1 MDAQVAAHL
10 GELAALTAAL
20 CWSLNSLAFE
30 AAGRRVGSLAVN
42 YLRIFVAFPLLTLTA
57 WLTRG
62 LALPLD
68 APPHA
73 WLWLSISGLVGFVF
87 GDIFLFRAF
96 VEIGSRI
103 SLLIRSLGPPIT
115 ALLSFLLLGERLAP
129 RGLVGIFLVTLG
141 ISLVILGRSPQEK
154 KVRLNRPLK
163 GVIYAALGAVGE
175 ALGMVLSKLG
185 MGSYNALAATQIR
198 LLAAFLAFTLIITWG
213 KKWPEMARALRD
225 LPALRFITLGAILGP
240 FLGVAAALFA
250 LQRTPAG
257 IASSLTSLSPVL
269 IIPFSMLIFKE
280 KVLPKEV
287 LGALISIAG
296 VALLFL

>member
-1 MDAQVAAHL
+1 M
-10 GELAALTAAL
+10 
-20 CWSLNSLAFE
+20 
-30 AAGRRVGSLAVN
+30 
-42 YLRIFVAFPLLTLTA
+42 
-57 WLTRG
+57 
-62 LALPLD
+62 
-68 APPHA
+68 
-73 WLWLSISGLVGFVF
+73 
-87 GDIFLFRAF
+87 
-96 VEIGSRI
+96 
-103 SLLIRSLGPPIT
+103 
-115 ALLSFLLLGERLAP
+115 
-129 RGLVGIFLVTLG
+129 
-141 ISLVILGRSPQEK
+141 
-154 KVRLNRPLK
+154 RLNRPLK

>member
-1 MDAQVAAHL
+1 M
-10 GELAALTAAL
+10 
-20 CWSLNSLAFE
+20 
-30 AAGRRVGSLAVN
+30 
-42 YLRIFVAFPLLTLTA
+42 TLTA

-68 APPHA
+68 APPQA

>member
-68 APPHA
+68 APPQA

-225 LPALRFITLGAILGP
+225 LPALRSITLGAILGP
-240 FLGVAAALFA
+240 FLGVAPPCLPCSGH
-250 LQRTPAG
+250 RR
-257 IASSLTSLSPVL
+257 ASPLPSPR
-269 IIPFSMLIFKE
+269 SRR
-280 KVLPKEV
+280 
-287 LGALISIAG
+287 S
-296 VALLFL
+296 